1 MTDIIIVG
9 AGPAGSTCAAALAE
23 YGLTVKLIDKTKDFQ
38 DRTCGGA
45 IGPRLWDYNIEMPQ
59 IKSLKP
65 LRGAYIHA
73 PNGSM
78 ATLACSTLNS
88 DSAGYIFDRNE
99 FDKAIAERAEKK
111 GVELILGER
120 VKNVYRGS
128 FGQFD
133 VITEKQCYKANIVV
147 DASGMSAKIA
157 KKFGVVRDLK
167 PAEYRFTVQ
176 AIIENSDFLFRK
188 DFIAIYL
195 GDKYANDSYAWVFP
209 DGDARIKVGLGVT
222 KGINA
227 NTCLREFI
235 RDKQI
240 EGKILEWRGRFLPV
254 AKPPSNLVGGPDN
267 KILALGDAGRLCD
280 AFFGA
285 GIATAIASGKAAAKA
300 IGEGTPE
307 KYNKYL
313 KYVRRDLNRRWL
325 FRKLFPLNDNSY
337 NIIVDVLNDF
347 DYHSMNVNRELARA
361 MMRFLWLKGKDSIRR
376 RR

>member
-9 AGPAGSTCAAALAE
+9 AGPAGSTCAADLAE
-23 YGLTVKLIDKTKDFQ
+23 YGLNVKLIDKTKDFK

-45 IGPRLWDYNIEMPQ
+45 IGPRLWDYDIEMPQ

-78 ATLACSTLNS
+78 ATLACATLNS

-99 FDKAIAERAEKK
+99 FDKALAERAEKK
-111 GVELILGER
+111 GAELILGDR
-120 VKNVYRGS
+120 VRNAYRIGR
-128 FGQFD
+128 GFD
-133 VITEKQCYKANIVV
+133 VLTDKNGYKADIVI

-188 DFIAIYL
+188 DFIAVYL
-195 GDKYANDSYAWVFP
+195 GDKYANGSYAWVFP
-209 DGDARIKVGLGVT
+209 DGDDSIKVGLGVT

-240 EGKILEWRGRFLPV
+240 EGEILGWSGKFLPV
-254 AKPPSNLVGGPDN
+254 AKPPSNLVGGRDK

-300 IGEGTPE
+300 IGEGAPE

-325 FRKLFPLNDNSY
+325 FRKMFPLNDNSY
-337 NIIVDVLNDF
+337 NIIVDVLNNF
-347 DYHSMNVNRELARA
+347 DYHSMNVNRELTRA
-361 MMRFLWLKGKDSIRR
+361 MVKFLWLKGKDSIRR
-376 RR
+376 RG